1 MIRQIKIINKITV
14 IVDSVS
20 DKTIKTKSS
29 NNNTSQKIIL
39 IMNSLLI

>member
-14 IVDSVS
+14 ILHNVS

-29 NNNTSQKIIL
+29 NNNTSQK
-39 IMNSLLI
+39 NNTHNE